1 MKFKFPFS
9 DNGSEDLK
17 GFLDHGTSLT
27 GELSFTGT
35 LRIDGNVHGSIST
48 PDLLIIGERASIH
61 ADIKAGEV
69 QVYGSISGNIE
80 SSRKI
85 EIFLTGR
92 LRGDVRTKQLVIWE
106 GGQFEGHSGRAVG
119 TETATKESAADF
131 SQATEDGANTAKE
144 S

>member
-9 DNGSEDLK
+9 GNGSEDLK

-61 ADIKAGEV
+61 ADIKAAEV

-85 EIFLTGR
+85 EIFSTGR
-92 LRGDVRTKQLVIWE
+92 LHGDVRTKQLVIWE

-119 TETATKESAADF
+119 SESSSGESAADF